1 MIRNQRPSKTI
12 DPGQVAAR
20 LDALQARVSRMPVRV
35 GGGGGGGGPGEVI
48 KVQSVLVVGGD
59 SLPGSQVGIKKVAAL
74 VGEVSAYPY
83 LPKRAQVTAALSGNS
98 VGSLT
103 TVFAGQRY
111 LTVPSVSISGGGGSG
126 ATATASLVS
135 VGGSVEAIP
144 VTDCGDY
151 GGTPTIVIDAAPSGG
166 VNATA
171 VPIMKGR
178 KLVAVQITNRGRGYT
193 TAPTVTTSG
202 GLPTS
207 AATLGC
213 LLTTD
218 GISVTLGSGGS
229 GYTSPPTVTVG
240 TPTNFAA
247 GSLYGP
253 DGIGLG
259 TGSTVQA
266 LVDVFGV
273 QMLLINDMRS
283 FIPFTVV
290 SDTSDRVLVT
300 EYERTWLR
308 LDSEDAD
315 ARGCVEG
322 YLIGGAL

>member
-1 MIRNQRPSKTI
+1 MSRKIQRLPTT
-12 DPGQVAAR
+12 R
-20 LDALQARVSRMPVRV
+20 
-35 GGGGGGGGPGEVI
+35 GGGGGPGEVI
-48 KVQSVLVVGGD
+48 SVQSVLVVGGD
-59 SLPGSQVGIKKVAAL
+59 ALPGSQVGIKKVATL
-74 VGEVSAYPY
+74 VDEVSVYPY
-83 LPKRAQVTAALSGNS
+83 LPKRAIVTAALAGDA

-111 LTVPSVSISGGGGSG
+111 LSIPAVSISGGGGSG
-126 ATATASLVS
+126 ATATASLIS

-166 VNATA
+166 VNATGIA
-171 VPIMKGR
+171 IMKGR
-178 KLVAVQITNRGRGYT
+178 KLVGVQITNRGRGYT
-193 TAPTVTTSG
+193 TPPSVTTSG
-202 GLPTS
+202 GVPTS
-207 AATLGC
+207 AATLSA

-218 GISVTLGSGGS
+218 GVAITLGAGGS

-240 TPTNFAA
+240 IPTNYAVGA
-247 GSLYGP
+247 LYGP
-253 DGIGLG
+253 DGIGIG
-259 TGSTVQA
+259 TGSSAQA
-266 LVDVFGV
+266 LVDVFGA
-273 QMLLINDMRS
+273 QQLLINDMRS

-290 SDTSDRVLVT
+290 SDTADRVLIT

-308 LDSEDAD
+308 LDTEDAD